1 QNIDKYLSIV
11 KHFQIAS
18 VPGRHEPGSGELND
32 TWILNF
38 INQKNFQ
45 GWIGCEYKPSTLTT
59 ESLRWMKP
67 YL

>member
-1 QNIDKYLSIV
+1 
-11 KHFQIAS
+11 QIAS